1 MFCLCSAYLSISQQ
15 NIKYVWRFYL
25 HCQACC
31 WGCPSQYQGW
41 CVRVC
46 RWMSAVRRCLP
57 CVHPGMDFTRRM
69 WSLWTLACFL
79 SCVHQT
85 PGHVV
90 TLTVVASTHHSCN
103 GAAQQERRPPCAC
116 VHRCEVDVWAGWGC
130 LANWRMVSVSPCL
143 TPPLGRVNSV
153 LMKICRGA
161 LYFHFGSLQRSN
173 W

>member
-15 NIKYVWRFYL
+15 NTWIKYVSGLYL

-31 WGCPSQYQGW
+31 CGCPSQYQGW

-85 PGHVV
+85 PGHVGNPHCGSIH
-90 TLTVVASTHHSCN
+90 TPLLQWCSTT
-103 GAAQQERRPPCAC
+103 GEAATMRVCPP
-116 VHRCEVDVWAGWGC
+116 VWG
-130 LANWRMVSVSPCL
+130 
-143 TPPLGRVNSV
+143 GRVSWVRVSRQLKNGQCIT
-153 LMKICRGA
+153 LPHATAREGQLCN
-161 LYFHFGSLQRSN
+161 HENLQRRTLFSF

>member
-1 MFCLCSAYLSISQQ
+1 MLIFMDSTYIVNLS
-15 NIKYVWRFYL
+15 
-25 HCQACC
+25 CC
-31 WGCPSQYQGW
+31 CVCPSQYQVW

-103 GAAQQERRPPCAC
+103 GAARQERRPPCAC
-116 VHRCEVDVWAGWGC
+116 PPVWG
-130 LANWRMVSVSPCL
+130 
-143 TPPLGRVNSV
+143 GRVSWVRVSRQLKNGQCIT
-153 LMKICRGA
+153 LPHATAREGQLCN
-161 LYFHFGSLQRSN
+161 HENLQWRTRFSF

>member
-1 MFCLCSAYLSISQQ
+1 MLIFMDSTYIVNLS
-15 NIKYVWRFYL
+15 
-25 HCQACC
+25 CC
-31 WGCPSQYQGW
+31 CVCPSQYQVW

-79 SCVHQT
+79 SCVHQA

-90 TLTVVASTHHSCN
+90 TLTLVASTHHSCN
-103 GAAQQERRPPCAC
+103 GAARQERRPPCVC
-116 VHRCEVDVWAGWGC
+116 PPVWG
-130 LANWRMVSVSPCL
+130 
-143 TPPLGRVNSV
+143 GRVSWVRVSRQLKNGQCIT
-153 LMKICRGA
+153 LPHATARDGQLCN
-161 LYFHFGSLQRSN
+161 HENLQWRTRFSF